1 MTRPSLSQGTVGGAI
16 PKKEKEMCGTC
27 KEGVQRKDK
36 AMQCDLCERWHHCKC
51 ISVTEH
57 AYNFYQNNDKLP
69 WVCNRCIKEKKEENN
84 LYELITGM
92 VKQNEE
98 EKKEMICMLKELSRK
113 MTKIENDQTIKMQQ
127 LSEQMAK
134 IEDKLE
140 EKVNEKLK
148 LAENEMMLKI
158 NLEMDEK
165 LERMKRKNNLVIY
178 GMKESINENSEE
190 RLKLDLQ
197 KVEKLLNEIEV
208 TAPKMNLAR
217 LGKRLDT
224 EKPRPIKI
232 ELENEGE
239 KFKILKKAG
248 KIKEIDVEEF
258 KKIIIS
264 SDMTIKQR
272 ELDKILREELKERR
286 QKGERNI
293 KIKNGRIITVT
304 ERNNETLTH
313 KRK

>member
-1 MTRPSLSQGTVGGAI
+1 MTRTNLSQGAIGGAT
-16 PKKEKEMCGTC
+16 PKRDKEMCGLC
-27 KEGVQRKDK
+27 RDGVQRKDK
-36 AMQCDLCERWHHCKC
+36 ALQCDLCEKWHHCKC
-51 ISVTEH
+51 TSVTEQ

-69 WVCNRCIKEKKEENN
+69 WVCNKCIKEKKEENN

-98 EKKEMICMLKELSRK
+98 EKKEMIYMLKELSKK
-113 MTKIENDQTIKMQQ
+113 MTKMENDQATKMQQ
-127 LSEQMAK
+127 LSEQMTK
-134 IEDKLE
+134 MEDKME
-140 EKVNEKLK
+140 RRMNEKIK
-148 LAENEMMLKI
+148 LAEGEMMLKI
-158 NLEMDEK
+158 NSEMEEK
-165 LERMKRKNNLVIY
+165 LERVKRKNNLVIH
-178 GMKESINENSEE
+178 GMKESINGDNEE
-190 RLKLDLQ
+190 RLKLDMQ
-197 KVEKLLNEIEV
+197 KVEKLLKELEV

-217 LGKRLDT
+217 LGKKLNI

-248 KIKEIDVEEF
+248 RIRETDVEEF

-264 SDMTIKQR
+264 GDMTIKQR

-293 KIKNGRIITVT
+293 KIKNGRIVT
-304 ERNNETLTH
+304 TTEQKNEAST
-313 KRK
+313 